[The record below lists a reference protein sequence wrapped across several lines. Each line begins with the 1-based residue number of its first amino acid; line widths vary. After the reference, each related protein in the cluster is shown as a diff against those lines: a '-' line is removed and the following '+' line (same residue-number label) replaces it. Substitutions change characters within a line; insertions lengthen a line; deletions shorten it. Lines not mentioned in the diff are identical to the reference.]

1 MSQTL
6 PPLRLSARAR
16 QELGFA
22 EIEEIWRN
30 ACVTPF
36 GREALQAEPFPLSH
50 AAVIERME
58 EVLEAAA
65 LCQQGT
71 VLDFRSV
78 RDVRGHLDLL
88 EKDAVLGPLEV
99 LEIAQTLDALARIRD
114 VLENR
119 ADEVPRLLRRVRGLE
134 DERPFSRRVYR
145 SIDEQ
150 GQITDDASPAL
161 AELRARVR
169 SMRVE
174 AQERLEHMIREY
186 DDVGVLR
193 ERNFTLR
200 NDRYVLPVRAEFQGR
215 VEGIVHDASQT
226 GQTVFI
232 EPRQVLEVGN
242 RIKIA
247 KAAALE
253 EETRILREFSE
264 EIRLRAPQL
273 LADLD
278 RAGTVEAGFARGLF
292 AARTESQKPEFV
304 YVAGQGDLLEL
315 VQARHPLL
323 AWQVGEAEARGQKM
337 PSVVPN
343 DIGFGKSK
351 ALIIT
356 GPNAGGKTVALKTAG
371 LAALLVRAGMP
382 IPASPKS
389 RVPLVAG
396 VFSTIGDAQNLNE
409 ALSSFS
415 GHLVALRQILEDV
428 KPTVLQGNVLCLL
441 DELASGT
448 DPAQGAALAQSFLES
463 LVEAGA
469 RVIATTHY
477 ERLKRLG
484 FMDGEA
490 QGLYRNASVAL
501 DPETHKPTFLL
512 RLDQVGTSNA
522 LDAARRY
529 GLPESILSRAESLLD
544 RADRDFQSLLGK
556 LMGQQSELNQRLEQV
571 EKERSQLESQRE
583 KLQRR
588 LDDVEAEAARLRREG
603 VRAFENEI
611 QSARKV
617 VAHAI
622 ERAQKGADARELN
635 EISHALRQEEKMAA
649 TNLQKSEPERDW
661 SSDHAIRVGDR
672 VEVKTLPGT
681 QLEVLEV
688 NDEEIVLARGAMKMR
703 VERKLVRRA
712 RGGPSTPS
720 TNGQKRKAKP
730 RLEHV
735 PSEPRSSDNTLD
747 IRGERSAEAIEIL
760 EAFLDRLLQQNRTRA
775 WVLHGH
781 GTGALKRSIREALSN
796 SRYVNRY
803 TAAEPDDG
811 GDACTF
817 IELGTPS
824 L

>member
-1 MSQTL
+1 MSPTL

-16 QELGFA
+16 EELGFA
-22 EIEEIWRN
+22 EIEEIWSN

-36 GREALQAEPFPLSH
+36 GREALLSDPFPSSH

-71 VLDFRSV
+71 VLDFRSI

-88 EKDAVLGPLEV
+88 DKDAVLGPLEV

-119 ADEVPRLLRRVRGLE
+119 GDEVPRLLGRVRALE
-134 DERPFSRRVYR
+134 DERPFARRVYR

-150 GQITDDASPAL
+150 GQITDEASPAL

-174 AQERLEHMIREY
+174 AQDRLEHMIREY

-247 KAAALE
+247 RAAALE

-264 EIRLRAPQL
+264 EIKWRAPQL
-273 LADLD
+273 LADLE
-278 RAGTVEAGFARGLF
+278 RAGAVEAGFARGLF
-292 AARTESQKPEFV
+292 AARTESEKPQFIH
-304 YVAGQGDLLEL
+304 AASTTQRLEL
-315 VQARHPLL
+315 VGARHPLL
-323 AWQVGEAEARGQKM
+323 AWQVAEAEARGTKTHR
-337 PSVVPN
+337 VIPN
-343 DIGFGKSK
+343 DIGFGESN

-382 IPASPKS
+382 IPASSES
-389 RVPLVAG
+389 RVPLVAA

-428 KPTVLQGNVLCLL
+428 KSTVPQGNVLCLL

-448 DPAQGAALAQSFLES
+448 DPAQGAALAQAFLET
-463 LVEAGA
+463 LVAGGA
-469 RVIATTHY
+469 WVVATTHY

-490 QGLYRNASVAL
+490 QGRYRNASVAL

-529 GLPESILSRAESLLD
+529 GLPAPLLDRAESLLD

-556 LMGQQSELNQRLEQV
+556 LMGQQSDLNQRIEQV
-571 EKERSQLESQRE
+571 ERERNHLEMQRE

-588 LDDVEAEAARLRREG
+588 LDEVEAEAARLRREG

-617 VAHAI
+617 VAQAI

-635 EISHALRQEEKMAA
+635 ELSHALRQEEKKAA
-649 TNLQKSEPERDW
+649 TNIQKSNVEPDW
-661 SSDHAIRVGDR
+661 KSEQVIQVGDR

-688 NDEEIVLARGAMKMR
+688 NGEEIVLARGAMKMR

-712 RGGPSTPS
+712 RGSSAPSTHTS
-720 TNGQKRKAKP
+720 QKRKAKP
-730 RLEHV
+730 KLEHV

-747 IRGERSAEAIEIL
+747 IRGERSAEAVEIL

-781 GTGALKRSIREALSN
+781 GTGALKRSVREALSN
-796 SRYVNRY
+796 SRYVQRY
-803 TAAEPDDG
+803 AAAESDDG

-817 IELGTPS
+817 IELGTPT